1 MYYHEQYR
9 YKYSFEHI
17 KNETDSIKLKHPT
30 RVPILI
36 SILQV
41 DTELYNNVKHHKYM
55 IPKDMSFTEFIQIVR
70 HRINLDKNEALFA
83 IILENNIMPKM
94 STLVGELYEKYKSND
109 GYLVIV
115 LTKENTFG

>member
-17 KNETDSIKLKHPT
+17 KNETDSIKRKHSN

-36 SILQV
+36 SISQV
-41 DTELYNNVKHHKYM
+41 DTKLYNDVKHHKYM
-55 IPKDMSFTEFIQIVR
+55 IPKDMTFTEFIQIVR

-94 STLVGELYEKYKSND
+94 STLIGELYEKYKSND
-109 GYLVIV
+109 GYLVII